1 MTLPRLETSGV
12 HLLRYAIASADM
24 YYAELEQRDVF
35 IGRDEGGQARIWAET
50 VHGGPST
57 RVELCRIF
65 LEYAMYCATSFGT
78 AEAHYQ
84 MQSFG
89 EHLGRRL
96 SEYLRQNPALMPSKN
111 PALGALECLFGTIRA
126 RYFEDYAQSGVRFV
140 VTECPLEDT
149 AKRSGIPNLELA
161 RYGINAMCQSLCVAM
176 NPGAV
181 VSTLPSTR
189 PEFAFTISLPLA
201 V

>member
-1 MTLPRLETSGV
+1 MTSPRLGTSAV
-12 HLLRYAIASADM
+12 PLYRYAIASADM

-35 IGRDEGGQARIWAET
+35 IGSDDDGRVRIWAET

-65 LEYAMYCATSFGT
+65 LEYAMYCATSFGA

-96 SEYLRQNPALMPSKN
+96 SGYLRLNPGLLPSKN

-126 RYFEDYAQSGVRFV
+126 RFFEDYAKSGVRFV
-140 VTECPLEDT
+140 VTDCPLEDA
-149 AKRSGIPNLELA
+149 AKRSGIPNVELA
-161 RYGINAMCQSLCVAM
+161 RHGINAMCQSLCLGM
-176 NPGAV
+176 NPQAV

-189 PEFAFTISLPLA
+189 PEFAITISLPLA
-201 V
+201 A